1 MFIDTHTHL
10 FYKEILSQIDDVI
23 DRAKTAKISNII
35 CVSTNLENAKKCI
48 KLAIKYDF
56 IYTSVGIHPQDC
68 KNINKNFLDEI
79 EKLSLN
85 KKNVAI
91 GEIGLDYYRDYTPK
105 KIQKDVFSKQLE
117 LAKKINLPS
126 IIHCRNAENDILD
139 IIDYVQN
146 YNVVFHCFS
155 SDLNFAKKL
164 ISKGCLISFT
174 GNITF
179 GNNHIESIIKEIKL
193 DKIMLET
200 DCPFLTP
207 IPNRGKLNEP
217 SNITFIAKKISEIKN
232 ISLDKVSK
240 ITTNNAKTFFKI

>member
-10 FYKEILSQIDDVI
+10 FYKEIISQIDDVI
-23 DRAKTAKISNII
+23 NRLKSSKVSNII
-35 CVSTNLENAKKCI
+35 CVATNLKNAKICI
-48 KLAIKYDF
+48 ELANKYDF
-56 IYTSVGIHPQDC
+56 IYASVGIHPQDC
-68 KNINKNFLDEI
+68 KKINKNFLDEI

-105 KIQKDVFSKQLE
+105 KIQKDFFLKQLE
-117 LAKKINLPS
+117 LAKKLNLPS
-126 IIHCRNAENDILD
+126 IIHCRNAENDVLE

-146 YNVVFHCFS
+146 FNVVFHCFS
-155 SDLNFAKKL
+155 SDLNFAKKV

-179 GNNHIESIIKEIKL
+179 GNNHMESVIKEIKL
-193 DKIMLET
+193 NKIMLET
-200 DCPFLTP
+200 DCPFLAP

-217 SNITFIAKKISEIKN
+217 SNIVFIAKKISEIKN
-232 ISLDKVSK
+232 ISLDQVSK
-240 ITTNNAKTFFKI
+240 ITTNNAKIFFKI